1 LQSDGYDAAYQGVG
15 GPQVVE
21 AACWA
26 HVRRKFFEA
35 ARLDAEDPVPARVV
49 ARIDELFGLEA
60 EARARGSQR
69 EARREWRRRHAPP
82 RLEALRAELE
92 VVRATALPAS
102 ALGKAAAY
110 ALGLWPRLVRFV
122 DHGELELSSNLAENA
137 MRGVALGRKN
147 WIHVGS
153 AEAGPKV
160 AAILSVVETSKRLGL
175 DLRAY
180 LADVLPRLATTS
192 IQRVGELTP
201 SRWAASRGG

>member
-1 LQSDGYDAAYQGVG
+1 MRGAGEEHAVCAGRNISCCDCCFGPG
-15 GPQVVE
+15 GSN
-21 AACWA
+21 
-26 HVRRKFFEA
+26 
-35 ARLDAEDPVPARVV
+35 
-49 ARIDELFGLEA
+49 GS
-60 EARARGSQR
+60 RARGWQG
-69 EARREWRRRHAPP
+69 EARRQWRRRYAPP

-92 VVRATALPAS
+92 AVRATALPAS

-110 ALGLWPRLVRFV
+110 ALGLWPKLVRFV
-122 DHGELELSSNLAENA
+122 DHGELELSTNLAENA